1 MVTKMKNNKNLEEEK
16 IEWKKLWE
24 VTIWNKKFAGVEKH
38 KQPKIN
44 SCHHYFSK
52 DLKKLV
58 SEKGEIKI
66 LTTNFSNVFAD
77 EEEVKTNISEG
88 EIICIPG
95 GGNPI
100 VQYYNGKFI
109 TGDNKIATSYDK
121 NKLNNKYL
129 YYYLI
134 HNIKL
139 ISEMYRGGTIKHP
152 DMTKILE
159 IQIPLPPL
167 KKQEEIAAVLDK
179 FTELTEELTEE
190 LTAREAQYNYYRDM
204 LLSEDYLNKISKTND
219 SSNNNQ
225 IRFTT
230 LGEVAQINRGASP
243 RPISNFLTDDESGI
257 AWIKIG
263 DIEANSKYVTKT
275 VQKIT
280 FEGAQKSRILKK
292 GDFIISNSMS
302 YGRPYILKIDGAIH
316 DGWASISNFE
326 NHLDS
331 DFLYHFLNSSMVKN
345 YWKRKI
351 NGSLVSNL
359 NSEIIC
365 SLPIIIVDKKLQKKI
380 AQKLDKFQSL
390 LSNTQGLLPK
400 EIKLRQKQYEYYR
413 EKLLTF

>member
-204 LLSEDYLNKISKTND
+204 LLSQEWIEREERKEVEWKALEEVCKILNSKRKPITRKNRNEGIYPYYGANGIKSFVKDYIFNEVLILMGEDGSVMDKNKNPVLHWIENQKIWVNNHAHVLGQLNKKYNLKYIYYFLSTIDVSKIVKGLPPKLNQ
-219 SSNNNQ
+219 SNLRKIQ
-225 IRFTT
+225 I
-230 LGEVAQINRGASP
+230 
-243 RPISNFLTDDESGI
+243 PIPSL
-257 AWIKIG
+257 
-263 DIEANSKYVTKT
+263 KT
-275 VQKIT
+275 QQKI
-280 FEGAQKSRILKK
+280 
-292 GDFIISNSMS
+292 
-302 YGRPYILKIDGAIH
+302 IDI
-316 DGWASISNFE
+316 
-326 NHLDS
+326 
-331 DFLYHFLNSSMVKN
+331 
-345 YWKRKI
+345 
-351 NGSLVSNL
+351 
-359 NSEIIC
+359 
-365 SLPIIIVDKKLQKKI
+365 
-380 AQKLDKFQSL
+380 LDKFEAL
-390 LSNTQGLLPK
+390 VNDIRQGLPR
-400 EIKLRQKQYEYYR
+400 EIELRQKQYEYYR

>member
-16 IEWKKLWE
+16 IERKKLWE
-24 VTIWNKKFAGVEKH
+24 VTVWNKKFAGVEKH

-129 YYYLI
+129 YYYLT

-152 DMTKILE
+152 DMAKILE

-167 KKQEEIAAVLDK
+167 KKQAEIVAVLDK
-179 FTELTEELTEE
+179 FTELTKELTEELTEE
-190 LTAREAQYNYYRDM
+190 LTAREAQYEYYRNM
-204 LLSEDYLNKISKTND
+204 LLSQEWIEKEEGEEVEWKALEEVCKILNSKRKPITRKNRIEGIYPYYGANGIKSFVKDYIFNEVLILMGEDGSVMDKNKNPVLHWIENQKIWVNNHAHVLGQLNKKYNLKYIYYFLSTIDVSKIVKGLPPKLNQ
-219 SSNNNQ
+219 SN
-225 IRFTT
+225 
-230 LGEVAQINRGASP
+230 L
-243 RPISNFLTDDESGI
+243 
-257 AWIKIG
+257 
-263 DIEANSKYVTKT
+263 
-275 VQKIT
+275 
-280 FEGAQKSRILKK
+280 
-292 GDFIISNSMS
+292 
-302 YGRPYILKIDGAIH
+302 
-316 DGWASISNFE
+316 
-326 NHLDS
+326 
-331 DFLYHFLNSSMVKN
+331 
-345 YWKRKI
+345 RKI
-351 NGSLVSNL
+351 QIPIPSL
-359 NSEIIC
+359 
-365 SLPIIIVDKKLQKKI
+365 KTQKKI
-380 AQKLDKFQSL
+380 VDILDNFEAL
-390 LSNTQGLLPK
+390 VNDIRQGLPR
-400 EIKLRQKQYEYYR
+400 EIELRQKQYEYYR
-413 EKLLTF
+413 EKMLTFE

>member
-1 MVTKMKNNKNLEEEK
+1 MENIKNLKKEK
-16 IEWKKLWE
+16 VEWKKLEE
-24 VTIWNKKFAGVEKH
+24 VCKFQNGFAFPSNLFSSTGIPVI
-38 KQPKIN
+38 KIN
-44 SCHHYFSK
+44 N
-52 DLKKLV
+52 V
-58 SEKGEIKI
+58 SDGKVKFDNYKCFESETLGINLEEYKI
-66 LTTNFSNVFAD
+66 LPNDILITMTGTTKIGYNYS
-77 EEEVKTNISEG
+77 ENIG
-88 EIICIPG
+88 YLNQRVGKIIPFPEKIK
-95 GGNPI
+95 NR
-100 VQYYNGKFI
+100 FLFHLLLFFE
-109 TGDNKIATSYDK
+109 NKIYKLATGAGPRPNLSAEQ
-121 NKLNNKYL
+121 
-129 YYYLI
+129 
-134 HNIKL
+134 IK
-139 ISEMYRGGTIKHP
+139 SFKV
-152 DMTKILE
+152 
-159 IQIPLPPL
+159 PLPPL
-167 KKQEEIAAVLDK
+167 KKQAKIAAALDK

-326 NHLDS
+326 NHLDP

>member
-1 MVTKMKNNKNLEEEK
+1 MKNNKNLEEEK

-167 KKQEEIAAVLDK
+167 KKQADRQGSAV
-179 FTELTEELTEE
+179 
-190 LTAREAQYNYYRDM
+190 Q
-204 LLSEDYLNKISKTND
+204 LLKEYAP
-219 SSNNNQ
+219 
-225 IRFTT
+225 
-230 LGEVAQINRGASP
+230 EP
-243 RPISNFLTDDESGI
+243 RMD
-257 AWIKIG
+257 
-263 DIEANSKYVTKT
+263 
-275 VQKIT
+275 
-280 FEGAQKSRILKK
+280 
-292 GDFIISNSMS
+292 
-302 YGRPYILKIDGAIH
+302 
-316 DGWASISNFE
+316 
-326 NHLDS
+326 
-331 DFLYHFLNSSMVKN
+331 
-345 YWKRKI
+345 
-351 NGSLVSNL
+351 
-359 NSEIIC
+359 
-365 SLPIIIVDKKLQKKI
+365 
-380 AQKLDKFQSL
+380 
-390 LSNTQGLLPK
+390 
-400 EIKLRQKQYEYYR
+400 
-413 EKLLTF
+413 

>member
-167 KKQEEIAAVLDK
+167 KKQAKIAAVLDK

-190 LTAREAQYNYYRDM
+190 LTAREAQYEYYRDM
-204 LLSEDYLNKISKTND
+204 LLSEDYLNKILSKKNLIKKQLNEIAKLKRGKRLVRKELEKEGKYPVFQNSLTPLGYYNRKNNDGGKTCIISAGSAGEIFYQKKDFWAADDVFVIVSDSVLNKYLYYYLINKQNLIKTN
-219 SSNNNQ
+219 
-225 IRFTT
+225 IRKGT
-230 LGEVAQINRGASP
+230 
-243 RPISNFLTDDESGI
+243 IS
-257 AWIKIG
+257 
-263 DIEANSKYVTKT
+263 
-275 VQKIT
+275 
-280 FEGAQKSRILKK
+280 R
-292 GDFIISNSMS
+292 
-302 YGRPYILKIDGAIH
+302 
-316 DGWASISNFE
+316 
-326 NHLDS
+326 
-331 DFLYHFLNSSMVKN
+331 
-345 YWKRKI
+345 
-351 NGSLVSNL
+351 
-359 NSEIIC
+359 
-365 SLPIIIVDKKLQKKI
+365 
-380 AQKLDKFQSL
+380 
-390 LSNTQGLLPK
+390 LPK
-400 EIKLRQKQYEYYR
+400 EVLENLEILIPPIEIQNEIVNILDNFETLVNDIRQGLPREIELRQKQYEYYR
-413 EKLLTF
+413 EKLLTFE